1 MVRASWEKAGISKS
15 TFIFLT
21 YPTALQLFFNT
32 IDDEYNTI
40 FAKLT
45 KKKLFEA
52 LKKIIPN
59 QILRVWGW
67 TTIFPSAKNY

>member
-15 TFIFLT
+15 TFIFHT

-32 IDDEYNTI
+32 VDDEYNTI

-45 KKKLFEA
+45 KKKIIWGYEEDYSQSDFES
-52 LKKIIPN
+52 LGMN
-59 QILRVWGW
+59 NN
-67 TTIFPSAKNY
+67 FP